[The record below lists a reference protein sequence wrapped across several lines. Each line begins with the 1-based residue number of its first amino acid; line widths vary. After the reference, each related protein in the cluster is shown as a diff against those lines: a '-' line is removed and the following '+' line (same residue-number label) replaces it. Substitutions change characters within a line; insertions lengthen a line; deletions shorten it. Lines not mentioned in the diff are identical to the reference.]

1 LRNAFEEKKSEKEG
15 SGGRG
20 HKQNG
25 IKEFPKARVTLFA
38 VLKVLLQ

>member
-1 LRNAFEEKKSEKEG
+1 LRNAFEEKKSEKE
-15 SGGRG
+15 GGRG